1 MATVPG
7 TGVIL
12 TLHGDSTGVI
22 LTFVLDDGI
31 YAYIYTTPIVN
42 TPPAPFPHTTAPQ
55 TTQSCRSPSVDAL
68 GRCAGSAGSAFQ
80 RADSMRGYVVI
91 FYYTLSSSSS
101 SSSPVTAGPAASPCL
116 GAKLCC

>member
-31 YAYIYTTPIVN
+31 YAYN
-42 TPPAPFPHTTAPQ
+42 TDCEYPPRPLPPYNRATDHAKLPQ
-55 TTQSCRSPSVDAL
+55 PL
-68 GRCAGSAGSAFQ
+68 GRCAW
-80 RADSMRGYVVI
+80 SMRRQRRLGI
-91 FYYTLSSSSS
+91 PARRLDARLCRDLLLHALLLLLLLSCHCR
-101 SSSPVTAGPAASPCL
+101 AGRIAVPRS
-116 GAKLCC
+116 